1 MDKETR
7 NKRNQEVLKLYNL
20 GSSYREIAKK
30 VGLSKT
36 GVYKI
41 IHSIPNNVILD
52 NSMTLEEKEFEIEV
66 NATLEKIKLLLIEK
80 GREYRRNEDVYHNFN
95 EGSKITGEIP
105 EKVLYGFMLKH
116 LVSAN
121 DIRNDISIGKLPSKK
136 IVEEKW
142 TDILVYTIIEKC
154 MILKR
159 ISNNQ

>member
-1 MDKETR
+1 
-7 NKRNQEVLKLYNL
+7 
-20 GSSYREIAKK
+20 
-30 VGLSKT
+30 
-36 GVYKI
+36 
-41 IHSIPNNVILD
+41 
-52 NSMTLEEKEFEIEV
+52 MTLEEKEFEIEV

-136 IVEEKW
+136 NCRREV
-142 TDILVYTIIEKC
+142 D
-154 MILKR
+154 
-159 ISNNQ
+159 

>member
-1 MDKETR
+1 
-7 NKRNQEVLKLYNL
+7 
-20 GSSYREIAKK
+20 
-30 VGLSKT
+30 
-36 GVYKI
+36 
-41 IHSIPNNVILD
+41 
-52 NSMTLEEKEFEIEV
+52 MTLEEKEFEIEV